1 MHSQEPSRAE
11 LVREFFTMALY
22 IALSLLAVTL
32 VAPTTGDGW
41 PAAATMLLTAL
52 GLVLAHLLAF
62 AMSSRLVS
70 GGLPDLAGAR
80 LLGVQ
85 AIAGAAVALLATL
98 PVLVLPNPLGL
109 QVAGVMLFVI
119 IAVVGYW
126 AARHSGASVMRSL
139 VYVAV
144 VAVLVCGVL
153 AVKTLVH

>member
-1 MHSQEPSRAE
+1 MSSEEPSRAE

-70 GGLPDLAGAR
+70 GGLLDRASAR

-85 AIAGAAVALLATL
+85 AVAGFAVALLATL
-98 PVLVLPNPLGL
+98 PVLVLPNPLGI
-109 QVAGVMLFVI
+109 QVAGLLLFI
-119 IAVVGYW
+119 IIGVVGFW
-126 AARHSGASVMRSL
+126 AARNGGASVLRSL
-139 VYVAV
+139 VYVAIV
-144 VAVLVCGVL
+144 GVAVCAVL
-153 AVKTLVH
+153 AVKAFVH

>member
-1 MHSQEPSRAE
+1 MTSHEPSRTE

-41 PAAATMLLTAL
+41 HAAGAMLLTAL

-70 GGLPDLAGAR
+70 GGQPDLAGAR

-85 AIAGAAVALLATL
+85 AVAGAAVALLATL
-98 PVLVLPNPLGL
+98 PVLVLPNPLGV

-119 IAVVGYW
+119 IGVVGFW
-126 AARHSGASVMRSL
+126 AARNGGASVMRSL
-139 VYVAV
+139 GYVAI
-144 VAVLVCGVL
+144 VAVLVCAVL